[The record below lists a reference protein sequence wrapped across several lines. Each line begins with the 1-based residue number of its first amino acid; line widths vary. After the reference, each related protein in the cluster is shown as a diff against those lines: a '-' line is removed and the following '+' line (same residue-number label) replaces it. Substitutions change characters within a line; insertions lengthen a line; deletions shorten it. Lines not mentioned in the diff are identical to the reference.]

1 MKFQKTVFPLVLA
14 LSLLTGCAA
23 AAPGSAN
30 TSGSA
35 TTVTAASAAV
45 SVSDGT
51 SITFT
56 DSGVTVSA
64 SGGVETEGTA
74 VTVTESGT
82 YLLSGSCADGSVKVK
97 KGTTGVTL
105 VLNGLDLTAN
115 GTAPIVCG
123 KSTEVTILVNDG
135 TENTLTDTAENNSET
150 GNADGENAVIKC
162 KDGSQVLLC
171 GTGTLNIQAK
181 GKNGIKSGA
190 SIEETGD
197 AFLTIRELTLNIDAP
212 VNDAV
217 NAEAVLNVESGT
229 VTVSAGDDALHCD
242 YTLNIGAEGTEG
254 PTIRIQECSEGLEGA
269 AVNVYSGDIS
279 IIAADDCINAANADL
294 TNFSYQLNIF
304 GGTIDARSSTGDGFD
319 SNGDLTISGGTVAV
333 WTANTADNE
342 PLDADGTVTISG
354 GTVLAAGGS
363 SGMGLNLSAQQPCV
377 IFGGDSGMGG
387 QGQQPG
393 QMPGQSSQS
402 GQSTP
407 PEMPTQSG
415 QSTPPEMPTQSG
427 QSTLP
432 EMPSQS
438 GTGTR
443 PGQGGMNGGNS
454 LLTEGGSF
462 TLTASDGTVF
472 YSGSAVYRATFVLF
486 SSDALSDGDSC
497 TLTCGDTQ
505 TAGTAATGTVS
516 TGMGGMGGPGGQ
528 RSNGT
533 PPTGGFNGQ
542 TPGQKP
548 DDSGSAPGQPTTSSG
563 GTAA

>member
-1 MKFQKTVFPLVLA
+1 MKLQKTVFPLVLA

-45 SVSDGT
+45 SISDGT

-56 DSGVTVSA
+56 DSGVTASA

-115 GTAPIVCG
+115 GTAPIICG

-190 SIEETGD
+190 STEETGD

-217 NAEAVLNVESGT
+217 NAEATLNVESGT

-254 PTIRIQECSEGLEGA
+254 PTIRIQECYEGLEGA
-269 AVNVYSGDIS
+269 TVNVYSGDIS

-304 GGTIDARSSTGDGFD
+304 GGTVDARSSTGDGFD

-363 SGMGLNLSAQQPCV
+363 GMGLNLSAQQPCV
-377 IFGGDSGMGG
+377 IFGGSGMGG

-407 PEMPTQSG
+407 PEMPAQSG
-415 QSTPPEMPTQSG
+415 QSTP
-427 QSTLP
+427 P

-443 PGQGGMNGGNS
+443 PGQGGMDGGNS

-462 TLTASDGTVF
+462 TLTASDGTVL
-472 YSGSAVYRATFVLF
+472 YSGSAVYRSTFVLF

-516 TGMGGMGGPGGQ
+516 AGMGGMGGGQ

>member
-1 MKFQKTVFPLVLA
+1 MKLQKTVFPLVLA

-30 TSGSA
+30 TSGSV

-56 DSGVTVSA
+56 DSGVTASA

-115 GTAPIVCG
+115 GTAPIICG

-150 GNADGENAVIKC
+150 GNAGEENAVIKC

-190 SIEETGD
+190 STEETGD

-217 NAEAVLNVESGT
+217 NAGATLNVESGT

-254 PTIRIQECSEGLEGA
+254 PTIRIQECYEGLEGA
-269 AVNVYSGDIS
+269 TVNVYSGDIS
-279 IIAADDCINAANADL
+279 IIAADDCINGANADL

-363 SGMGLNLSAQQPCV
+363 GMGLNLSAQQPCV
-377 IFGGDSGMGG
+377 IFGGSGMGG

-407 PEMPTQSG
+407 PEMPAQSG
-415 QSTPPEMPTQSG
+415 QSTP
-427 QSTLP
+427 P

-443 PGQGGMNGGNS
+443 PGQGGMDGGSS

-462 TLTASDGTVF
+462 TLTASDGTVL
-472 YSGSAVYRATFVLF
+472 YSGSAVYRSTFVLF
-486 SSDALSDGDSC
+486 SSDTLSDGDSC

>member
-1 MKFQKTVFPLVLA
+1 MKLQKTVFPLVLA

-45 SVSDGT
+45 SVYDGT

-56 DSGVTVSA
+56 DSGVTASA
-64 SGGVETEGTA
+64 SGGVETEGAA

-115 GTAPIVCG
+115 GTAPIICG

-190 SIEETGD
+190 STEETGD

-217 NAEAVLNVESGT
+217 NAGATLNVESGT
-229 VTVSAGDDALHCD
+229 VTVSAGDDALHCN

-254 PTIRIQECSEGLEGA
+254 PTIRIQECYEGLEGA
-269 AVNVYSGDIS
+269 TVNVYSGDIS
-279 IIAADDCINAANADL
+279 IIAADDCLNGANADL
-294 TNFSYQLNIF
+294 TNFSYRLNIF

-363 SGMGLNLSAQQPCV
+363 GMGLNLSAQQPCV
-377 IFGGDSGMGG
+377 IFGGSGMGG

-407 PEMPTQSG
+407 PEMPAQSG
-415 QSTPPEMPTQSG
+415 QSTP
-427 QSTLP
+427 P

-443 PGQGGMNGGNS
+443 PGQGGMDGGNS

-462 TLTASDGTVF
+462 TLTASDGTVL
-472 YSGSAVYRATFVLF
+472 YSGSAVYRSTFVLF

-516 TGMGGMGGPGGQ
+516 AGMGGMGGGQ

>member
-1 MKFQKTVFPLVLA
+1 MKLQKTVFPLVLA

-56 DSGVTVSA
+56 DSGVTASA

-115 GTAPIVCG
+115 GTAPIICG

-190 SIEETGD
+190 STEETGD

-217 NAEAVLNVESGT
+217 NAGAALNVESGT

-254 PTIRIQECSEGLEGA
+254 PTIRIQECCEGLEGA
-269 AVNVYSGDIS
+269 TVNVYSGDIS

-294 TNFSYQLNIF
+294 TNFSYRLNIF

-319 SNGDLTISGGTVAV
+319 SNGDLTISGGTV
-333 WTANTADNE
+333 
-342 PLDADGTVTISG
+342 
-354 GTVLAAGGS
+354 LAAGG

-377 IFGGDSGMGG
+377 IFGGSGMGG

-407 PEMPTQSG
+407 PEMP
-415 QSTPPEMPTQSG
+415 
-427 QSTLP
+427 
-432 EMPSQS
+432 SQS

-443 PGQGGMNGGNS
+443 PGQGGMDGGNS

-462 TLTASDGTVF
+462 TLTASDGTVL
-472 YSGSAVYRATFVLF
+472 YSGSAVYRSTFVLF
-486 SSDALSDGDSC
+486 SSDTLSDGDSC

-516 TGMGGMGGPGGQ
+516 TGMGGMGGGQ
-528 RSNGT
+528 RPNGT

>member
-1 MKFQKTVFPLVLA
+1 MKLQKTVFPLVLA

-56 DSGVTVSA
+56 DSGVTASA

-115 GTAPIVCG
+115 GTAPIICG

-150 GNADGENAVIKC
+150 GNAGGENAVIKC

-190 SIEETGD
+190 STEETGD

-217 NAEAVLNVESGT
+217 NAGAMLNVESGT
-229 VTVSAGDDALHCD
+229 VTVSAGGDALHCD

-254 PTIRIQECSEGLEGA
+254 PTIRIQECCEGLEGA
-269 AVNVYSGDIS
+269 TVNVYSGDIS

-294 TNFSYQLNIF
+294 TNFSYRLNIF

-363 SGMGLNLSAQQPCV
+363 GMGLNLSAQQPCV
-377 IFGGDSGMGG
+377 IFGGGGMGG

-407 PEMPTQSG
+407 PEMP
-415 QSTPPEMPTQSG
+415 
-427 QSTLP
+427 
-432 EMPSQS
+432 SQS

-443 PGQGGMNGGNS
+443 PGQGGMDGGNS

-462 TLTASDGTVF
+462 TLTASDGTVL
-472 YSGSAVYRATFVLF
+472 YSGSAVYRSTFVLF
-486 SSDALSDGDSC
+486 SSDTLSDGDSC
-497 TLTCGDTQ
+497 TLTWGDTQ

-516 TGMGGMGGPGGQ
+516 TGMGGMGGGQ

>member
-1 MKFQKTVFPLVLA
+1 MKLQKTVFPLVLA

-45 SVSDGT
+45 SISDGT

-56 DSGVTVSA
+56 DSGVTASA

-115 GTAPIVCG
+115 GTAPIICG

-190 SIEETGD
+190 STEETGD

-217 NAEAVLNVESGT
+217 NAEAALNVESGT

-254 PTIRIQECSEGLEGA
+254 PTIRIQECYEGLEGA
-269 AVNVYSGDIS
+269 TVNVYSGDIS

-304 GGTIDARSSTGDGFD
+304 GGTVDARSSTGDGFD

-363 SGMGLNLSAQQPCV
+363 GMGLNLSAQQPCV
-377 IFGGDSGMGG
+377 IFGGSGMGG

-407 PEMPTQSG
+407 PEMPAQSG
-415 QSTPPEMPTQSG
+415 QSTP
-427 QSTLP
+427 P

-443 PGQGGMNGGNS
+443 PGQGGMDGGNS

-462 TLTASDGTVF
+462 TLTASDGTVL
-472 YSGSAVYRATFVLF
+472 YSGSAVYRSTFVLF

-516 TGMGGMGGPGGQ
+516 AGMGGMGGGQ

>member
-1 MKFQKTVFPLVLA
+1 MKLQKTVFPLVLA

-45 SVSDGT
+45 SISDGT

-56 DSGVTVSA
+56 DSGVTASA

-115 GTAPIVCG
+115 GTAPIICG

-190 SIEETGD
+190 STEETGD

-217 NAEAVLNVESGT
+217 NAEAALNVESGT

-254 PTIRIQECSEGLEGA
+254 PTIRIQECYEGLEGA
-269 AVNVYSGDIS
+269 TVNVYSGDIS

-304 GGTIDARSSTGDGFD
+304 GGTLDAHSSTGDGFD

-363 SGMGLNLSAQQPCV
+363 GMGLNLSAQQPCV
-377 IFGGDSGMGG
+377 IFGGSGMGG

-407 PEMPTQSG
+407 PEMPAQSG
-415 QSTPPEMPTQSG
+415 QSTP
-427 QSTLP
+427 P

-443 PGQGGMNGGNS
+443 PGQGGMDGGNS

-462 TLTASDGTVF
+462 TLTASDGTVL
-472 YSGSAVYRATFVLF
+472 YSGSAVYRSTFVLF

-516 TGMGGMGGPGGQ
+516 AGMGGMGGGQ

-542 TPGQKP
+542 TPGRKP
-548 DDSGSAPGQPTTSSG
+548 DDPGSAPGQPTASSG

>member
-1 MKFQKTVFPLVLA
+1 MKLQKTVFPLVLA

-45 SVSDGT
+45 SISDGT

-56 DSGVTVSA
+56 DSGVTASA

-115 GTAPIVCG
+115 GTAPIICG

-190 SIEETGD
+190 STEETGD

-217 NAEAVLNVESGT
+217 NAEAALNVESGT

-254 PTIRIQECSEGLEGA
+254 PTIRIQECYEGLEGA
-269 AVNVYSGDIS
+269 TVNVYSGDIS

-304 GGTIDARSSTGDGFD
+304 GGTIDAHSSTGDGFD

-363 SGMGLNLSAQQPCV
+363 GMGLNLSAQQPCV
-377 IFGGDSGMGG
+377 IFGGSGMGG

-407 PEMPTQSG
+407 PEMPAQSG
-415 QSTPPEMPTQSG
+415 QSTP
-427 QSTLP
+427 P

-443 PGQGGMNGGNS
+443 PGQGGMDGGNS

-462 TLTASDGTVF
+462 TLTASDGTVL
-472 YSGSAVYRATFVLF
+472 YSGSAVYRSTFVLF

-516 TGMGGMGGPGGQ
+516 AGMGGMGGGQ

>member
-1 MKFQKTVFPLVLA
+1 MKLQKTVFPLVLA

-56 DSGVTVSA
+56 DSGVTASA
-64 SGGVETEGTA
+64 SRGVETEGTA

-105 VLNGLDLTAN
+105 VLNGLNLTAN

-123 KSTEVTILVNDG
+123 KSTGVTILVNDG

-190 SIEETGD
+190 STEETGD

-217 NAEAVLNVESGT
+217 NAGATLNVESGT

-254 PTIRIQECSEGLEGA
+254 PTIRIQECCEGLEGA
-269 AVNVYSGDIS
+269 TVNVYSGDIS
-279 IIAADDCINAANADL
+279 VIAADDCINAANADL
-294 TNFSYQLNIF
+294 TNFSYRLNIF

-363 SGMGLNLSAQQPCV
+363 
-377 IFGGDSGMGG
+377 GMGG

-407 PEMPTQSG
+407 PEMPAQSG
-415 QSTPPEMPTQSG
+415 QSTP
-427 QSTLP
+427 P

-443 PGQGGMNGGNS
+443 PGQGGMDGGSS

-462 TLTASDGTVF
+462 TLTASDGIL
-472 YSGSAVYRATFVLF
+472 YSGSAVYRSTFVLF
-486 SSDALSDGDSC
+486 SSDTLSDGDSC

>member
-1 MKFQKTVFPLVLA
+1 MKLQKTVFPLVLA

-45 SVSDGT
+45 SVYDGT

-56 DSGVTVSA
+56 DSGVTASA
-64 SGGVETEGTA
+64 SGGVETEGAA

-115 GTAPIVCG
+115 GTAPIICG

-190 SIEETGD
+190 STEETGD

-217 NAEAVLNVESGT
+217 NAGATLNVESGT

-254 PTIRIQECSEGLEGA
+254 PTIRIQECYEGLEGA
-269 AVNVYSGDIS
+269 TVNVYSGDIS
-279 IIAADDCINAANADL
+279 IIAADDCINGANADL

-363 SGMGLNLSAQQPCV
+363 GMGLNLSAQQPCV
-377 IFGGDSGMGG
+377 IFGGSGMGG

-407 PEMPTQSG
+407 PEMPAQSG
-415 QSTPPEMPTQSG
+415 QSTP
-427 QSTLP
+427 P

-443 PGQGGMNGGNS
+443 PGQGGMDGGSS

-462 TLTASDGTVF
+462 TLTASDGTVL
-472 YSGSAVYRATFVLF
+472 YSGSAVYRSTFVLF

-516 TGMGGMGGPGGQ
+516 AGMGGMGGGQ

>member
-1 MKFQKTVFPLVLA
+1 MKLQKTVFPLVLA

-135 TENTLTDTAENNSET
+135 TENTLTDAAENNSET

-190 SIEETGD
+190 STEETGD

-229 VTVSAGDDALHCD
+229 VTVSAGDDALHCN

-363 SGMGLNLSAQQPCV
+363 GMGLNLSAQQPCV
-377 IFGGDSGMGG
+377 IFGGSGMGG

-407 PEMPTQSG
+407 PEMPAQSG
-415 QSTPPEMPTQSG
+415 QSTP
-427 QSTLP
+427 P

-443 PGQGGMNGGNS
+443 PGQGGMDGGSS

>member
-415 QSTPPEMPTQSG
+415 QST
-427 QSTLP
+427 LP

>member
-1 MKFQKTVFPLVLA
+1 MKLQKTVFPLVLA

-115 GTAPIVCG
+115 GTAPIICG

-190 SIEETGD
+190 STEETGD

-217 NAEAVLNVESGT
+217 NAGATLNVESGT

-254 PTIRIQECSEGLEGA
+254 PTIRIQECYEGLEGA
-269 AVNVYSGDIS
+269 TVNVYSGDIS
-279 IIAADDCINAANADL
+279 IIAADDCINGANADL
-294 TNFSYQLNIF
+294 TNFSYRLNIF

-363 SGMGLNLSAQQPCV
+363 GMGLNLSAQQPCV
-377 IFGGDSGMGG
+377 IFGGSGMGG

-407 PEMPTQSG
+407 PEMPAQSG
-415 QSTPPEMPTQSG
+415 QSTP
-427 QSTLP
+427 P

-443 PGQGGMNGGNS
+443 PGQGGMDGGNS

-462 TLTASDGTVF
+462 TLTASDGTVL
-472 YSGSAVYRATFVLF
+472 YSGSAVYRSTFVLF

-516 TGMGGMGGPGGQ
+516 AGMGGMGGGQ

>member
-1 MKFQKTVFPLVLA
+1 MKLQKTVFPLVLA

-56 DSGVTVSA
+56 DSGVTASA

-115 GTAPIVCG
+115 GTAPIICG

-190 SIEETGD
+190 STEETGD

-217 NAEAVLNVESGT
+217 NAGATLNLESGT

-254 PTIRIQECSEGLEGA
+254 PTIRIQECCEGLEGA
-269 AVNVYSGDIS
+269 TVNVYSGDIS

-294 TNFSYQLNIF
+294 TNFSYRLNIF

-363 SGMGLNLSAQQPCV
+363 GMGLNLSAQQPCV
-377 IFGGDSGMGG
+377 IFGGSGMGG

-407 PEMPTQSG
+407 PEMPAQSG
-415 QSTPPEMPTQSG
+415 QSTP
-427 QSTLP
+427 P

-443 PGQGGMNGGNS
+443 PGQGGMDGGNS

-462 TLTASDGTVF
+462 TLTASDGTVL
-472 YSGSAVYRATFVLF
+472 YSGSAVYRSTFVLF

>member
-1 MKFQKTVFPLVLA
+1 MKLQKTVFPLVLA

-64 SGGVETEGTA
+64 SGGVETEGAA

-115 GTAPIVCG
+115 GTAPIICG

-190 SIEETGD
+190 STEETGD

-217 NAEAVLNVESGT
+217 NAGATLNVESGT

-254 PTIRIQECSEGLEGA
+254 PTIRIQECYEGLEGA
-269 AVNVYSGDIS
+269 TVNVYSGDIS
-279 IIAADDCINAANADL
+279 IIAADDCINGANADL
-294 TNFSYQLNIF
+294 TNFSYRLNIF

-363 SGMGLNLSAQQPCV
+363 GMGLNLSAQQPCV
-377 IFGGDSGMGG
+377 IFGGSGMGG

-407 PEMPTQSG
+407 PEMPAQSG
-415 QSTPPEMPTQSG
+415 QSTP
-427 QSTLP
+427 P

-443 PGQGGMNGGNS
+443 PGQGGMDGGNS

-462 TLTASDGTVF
+462 TLTASDGTVL
-472 YSGSAVYRATFVLF
+472 YSGSAVYRSTFVLF

-516 TGMGGMGGPGGQ
+516 AGMGGMGGGQ

>member
-1 MKFQKTVFPLVLA
+1 MKLQKTVFPLVLA

-45 SVSDGT
+45 SVYDGT

-56 DSGVTVSA
+56 DSGVTASA
-64 SGGVETEGTA
+64 SGGVETEGAA

-115 GTAPIVCG
+115 GTAPIICG

-190 SIEETGD
+190 STEETGD

-217 NAEAVLNVESGT
+217 NAGATLNVESGT

-254 PTIRIQECSEGLEGA
+254 PTIRIQECYEGLEGA
-269 AVNVYSGDIS
+269 TVNVYSGDIS
-279 IIAADDCINAANADL
+279 IIAADDCINGANADL
-294 TNFSYQLNIF
+294 TNFSYRLNIF

-363 SGMGLNLSAQQPCV
+363 GMGLNLSAQQPCV
-377 IFGGDSGMGG
+377 IFGGSGMGG

-407 PEMPTQSG
+407 PEMPAQSG
-415 QSTPPEMPTQSG
+415 QSTP
-427 QSTLP
+427 P

-443 PGQGGMNGGNS
+443 PGQGGMDGGNS

-462 TLTASDGTVF
+462 TLTASDGTVL
-472 YSGSAVYRATFVLF
+472 YSGSAVYRSTFVLF

-516 TGMGGMGGPGGQ
+516 AGMGGMGGGQ